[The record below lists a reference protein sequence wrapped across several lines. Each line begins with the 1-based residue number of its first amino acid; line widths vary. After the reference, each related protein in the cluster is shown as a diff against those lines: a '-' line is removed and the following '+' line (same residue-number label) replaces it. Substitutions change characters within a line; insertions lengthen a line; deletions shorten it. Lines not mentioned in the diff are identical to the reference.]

1 MGKST
6 KNDYICK
13 IIEFNLTKRIMK
25 KYFFLLGAAAVM
37 AFAASCNQNNGT
49 TTEAAAANDS
59 TIVAG
64 SIVYFNM
71 DKVMEGY
78 DMANDLNSVFETKTS
93 GIQAEIDRRGKK
105 LEKDANDFQN
115 KVDKGLL
122 TTSVAQA
129 QYQKLQEQ
137 QQSYQQ
143 YAMRKQQEMAEEQ
156 QVMMNQIA
164 NAIAEYVQQFNEER
178 QYAMI
183 IATGGSILST
193 PVVTADARLDITD
206 ELLEGLNAEYIKTK
220 DAAKK

>member
-1 MGKST
+1 
-6 KNDYICK
+6 
-13 IIEFNLTKRIMK
+13 MK
-25 KYFFLLGAAAVM
+25 KNLILFGAAALLAIAV
-37 AFAASCNQNNGT
+37 SCNQNQ
-49 TTEAAAANDS
+49 AAAPAGTAAKDS
-59 TIVAG
+59 LAVAG

-105 LEKDANDFQN
+105 LEKDASDFQN

-122 TTSVAQA
+122 TQSVAQA

-137 QQSYQQ
+137 QQTYQQ
-143 YAMRKQQEMAEEQ
+143 YVVTKQQEMAEEQ

-164 NAIAEYVQQFNEER
+164 NAIAEFVEEYNQTH

-183 IATGGSILST
+183 LST
-193 PVVTADARLDITD
+193 SGNILTSPVVIGEDRLDITED
-206 ELLEGLNAEYIKTK
+206 LLAGLNAAYIKTK
-220 DAAKK
+220 ETQKK

>member
-1 MGKST
+1 
-6 KNDYICK
+6 
-13 IIEFNLTKRIMK
+13 MK
-25 KYFFLLGAAAVM
+25 KNLLLIGAASIMVL
-37 AFAASCNQNNGT
+37 AASCQQNQT
-49 TTEAAAANDS
+49 AAPAATASKDS
-59 TIVAG
+59 LAVAG

-78 DMANDLNSVFETKTS
+78 DMANDLNSVFETKTA

-105 LEKDANDFQN
+105 LEKDAADFQN

-137 QQSYQQ
+137 QQAYQQ
-143 YAMRKQQEMAEEQ
+143 YALSKQQEMAEEQ

-164 NAIAEYVQQFNEER
+164 NAIAEYVEEFNLEH

-183 IATGGSILST
+183 LTTAGSILST
-193 PVVTADARLDITD
+193 PVVTGDPTLDITD
-206 ELLEGLNAEYIKTK
+206 ELLAGLNAAYIKTK
-220 DAAKK
+220 ENAKK

>member
-1 MGKST
+1 
-6 KNDYICK
+6 
-13 IIEFNLTKRIMK
+13 MK
-25 KYFFLLGAAAVM
+25 KTLIAFGAAAIL
-37 AFAASCNQNNGT
+37 
-49 TTEAAAANDS
+49 AAAVSCQQNQTTAPAATTAKDS
-59 TIVAG
+59 IAVAG

-105 LEKDANDFQN
+105 LEKDANAFQK

-129 QYQKLQEQ
+129 QYQKLQQ
-137 QQSYQQ
+137 QQQEYQQ

-164 NAIAEYVQQFNEER
+164 NAIAEYVVEFNAEH
-178 QYAMI
+178 QYALI
-183 IATGGSILST
+183 LTTAGGILST
-193 PVVTADARLDITD
+193 PVVAGVAKLDITD
-206 ELLEGLNAEYIKTK
+206 EILAGLNAAYIKTK
-220 DAAKK
+220 QENK

>member
-1 MGKST
+1 
-6 KNDYICK
+6 
-13 IIEFNLTKRIMK
+13 MK
-25 KYFFLLGAAAVM
+25 KNLILFGAAALL
-37 AFAASCNQNNGT
+37 AFAVSCNQNQ
-49 TTEAAAANDS
+49 AAAPADS
-59 TIVAG
+59 AAKDSVAVAG

-105 LEKDANDFQN
+105 LEKDAADFQN

-122 TTSVAQA
+122 TQSVAQA

-143 YAMRKQQEMAEEQ
+143 YVVNKQQEMAEEQ

-164 NAIAEYVQQFNEER
+164 NAIAEYVAEFNQEHN
-178 QYAMI
+178 YAMI
-183 IATGGSILST
+183 LATAGNILST
-193 PVVTADARLDITD
+193 PVVTADPKLDITD
-206 ELLEGLNAEYIKTK
+206 ILLSGLNAAYIKTK
-220 DAAKK
+220 DNSKK